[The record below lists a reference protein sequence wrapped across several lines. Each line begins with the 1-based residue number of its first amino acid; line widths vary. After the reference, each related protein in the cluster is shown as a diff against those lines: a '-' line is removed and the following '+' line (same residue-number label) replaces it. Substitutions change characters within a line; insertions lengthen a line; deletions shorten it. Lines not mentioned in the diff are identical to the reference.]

1 VKAEIAHRVAYLLI
15 PIANTARSCAVSV
28 RPNIRYAEF
37 VSRLRGIS
45 PAHGA
50 WQGVTF
56 RSVALEYGKPEQ
68 ITSGEG
74 SLKFGGRWNAPGT
87 FSVVYASTRPG
98 TAIEEAFCLA
108 TEYEVMS
115 DDLKPRLTCGI
126 EWKLARVLDL
136 TNKNLPNWL
145 KLEKWMQED
154 FGRINHDGREAL
166 CQALGRAARN
176 LGISAILYP
185 SARVAG
191 GVNLAVFRHRLRK
204 EETLRLLGEEE
215 LKKYLG

>member
-1 VKAEIAHRVAYLLI
+1 V
-15 PIANTARSCAVSV
+15 NV
-28 RPNIRYAEF
+28 RPNVRYAEF

-45 PAHGA
+45 PAPGS
-50 WQGVTF
+50 WQGVAF

-98 TAIEEAFCLA
+98 TAIEEAFHLA
-108 TEYEVMS
+108 AEYEFMP
-115 DDLKPRLTCGI
+115 DHLKPRLTCGI
-126 EWKLARVLDL
+126 EWKLGRVLDL
-136 TNKNLPNWL
+136 TDKNLPGWL
-145 KLEKWMQED
+145 KLEKWMREN
-154 FGRINHDGREAL
+154 FARINHHGSETL

-176 LGISAILYP
+176 LGMSAVLYP
-185 SARVAG
+185 SARVPG

-204 EETLRLLGEEE
+204 EETMRLLGEEE
-215 LKKYLG
+215 LKKYLA

>member
-1 VKAEIAHRVAYLLI
+1 MKTEFHPFASLLI
-15 PIANTARSCAVSV
+15 PTANTARSCAVNV
-28 RPNIRYAEF
+28 RPNVRYAEF

-45 PAHGA
+45 PAPGS
-50 WQGVTF
+50 WQGVAF

-98 TAIEEAFCLA
+98 TAIEEAFHLA
-108 TEYEVMS
+108 AEYEFMP
-115 DDLKPRLTCGI
+115 DHLKPRLTCGI
-126 EWKLARVLDL
+126 EWKLGRVLDL
-136 TNKNLPNWL
+136 TDKNLPGWL
-145 KLEKWMQED
+145 KLEKWMREN
-154 FGRINHDGREAL
+154 FARINHHGSETL

-176 LGISAILYP
+176 LGMSAILYP
-185 SARVAG
+185 SARVPD

-204 EETLRLLGEEE
+204 EETMRLLGEEE
-215 LKKYLG
+215 LKKYLV

>member
-1 VKAEIAHRVAYLLI
+1 M
-15 PIANTARSCAVSV
+15 NV
-28 RPNIRYAEF
+28 RPNVRYAQF

-45 PAHGA
+45 PAPGP
-50 WQGVTF
+50 WEGVAF

-98 TAIEEAFCLA
+98 TAIEEAFHLA
-108 TEYEVMS
+108 AEYEFTP
-115 DDLKPRLTCGI
+115 DHLKPRLTCGI
-126 EWKLARVLDL
+126 EWRLERVFDL
-136 TNKNLPNWL
+136 TNKNLPVWL
-145 KLEKWMQED
+145 KLEKWMQEN
-154 FGRINHDGREAL
+154 FSRINHDGSETL

-176 LGISAILYP
+176 LGMSAILYP
-185 SARVAG
+185 SARVSG

-204 EETLRLLGEEE
+204 EESMRLLGEEE
-215 LKKYLG
+215 LKRYLA